1 MFKYAL
7 VRKPAESMIHGITR
21 MDLGKPEFQKA
32 LNQHDE
38 YCKALKKCG
47 LAIVEIPAEPN
58 FPDSVFV
65 EDTAI
70 VTEKCAI
77 ITFPG
82 HVNRRGEELSVA
94 SKLAEFRTLE
104 YIKYPG
110 TLDGGDIMRAEN
122 HFFIG
127 LSDRTNKEGAEQ
139 LMKLLAKYGHTS
151 SMIAI
156 DKMLH
161 LKTGINYVGNQTLVM
176 IDSLLSMKGFDDYK
190 KISIPDEESYA
201 ANCLLINDYLLVA
214 KGFES
219 AKKTFV
225 NAGFKIIELEM
236 SEYMKLDGGLSCLSL
251 RF

>member
-7 VRKPAESMIHGITR
+7 VRKPAVSMIHGITS
-21 MDLGKPEFQKA
+21 MNLGKPEYKKA

-38 YCKALKKCG
+38 YCKALKECG
-47 LAIVEIPAEPN
+47 LTVVEIAEEPG

-82 HVNRRGEELSVA
+82 HEKRRGEELSVA
-94 SKLAEFRTLE
+94 TKLAEFRTLE
-104 YIKYPG
+104 YIKFPG

-139 LMKLLAKYGHTS
+139 LMKFLAKYGYTS

-176 IDSLLSMKGFDDYK
+176 IESLLSMKGFDGYK
-190 KISIPDEESYA
+190 KISIPDNESYA
-201 ANCLLINDYLLVA
+201 ANCLLINEYLLIA
-214 KGFES
+214 KGFET
-219 AKKTFV
+219 AKNTFV
-225 NAGFKIIELEM
+225 KEGFQIIELDM